1 MKRKGNLW
9 FSEIATRENV
19 EKAALWVSGL
29 TIDNEGNRVF
39 YPGKQVKTVERR
51 LANHFDEI
59 VDRVLNELQT
69 LTYDFGKIRRFTAKE
84 GCKLRQI
91 NHLDK
96 HGAVLLCAVM
106 QVCQPY
112 FIEKYIPFTY
122 SSVKGRGL
130 VDCMRRVKR
139 IVSQHPDWY
148 YYQADA
154 HHCYESTKA
163 EVSMQAIRTVFKDR
177 YVLDFFDKMLSLV
190 DGLAIGFSPNHYIMN
205 LVLSPLD
212 HRMLEREGF
221 ASGYNRYMDDVL
233 VFAPDKDRCINADRI
248 VREEFARVGLQVKPN
263 SRIAPVS
270 AGIDYCGYVFYPTH
284 TRLRKSIKLRMQRR
298 HRQLVAANVPDEV
311 LRHQMAS
318 YHGWCKWGNCRHL
331 EKTMYQDKIKLFR
344 KMEAKRLS
352 DFQKRKWFGMEHDRF
367 VSTNIHNDSR
377 LYDNEFTV
385 VEIEQHTFD
394 GQPGIVARIQ
404 IDGEDYYTITK
415 SQSLIERFPRAWE
428 AVGNA
433 PFIARLQ
440 MQHSKSNPNH
450 QYPILV

>member
-51 LANHFDEI
+51 LANHFDEM
-59 VDRVLNELQT
+59 VDCVLNELQT
-69 LTYDFGKIRRFTAKE
+69 LTYDFGKVRRFTAKE

-190 DGLAIGFSPNHYIMN
+190 DGLAIGFSP
-205 LVLSPLD
+205 
-212 HRMLEREGF
+212 
-221 ASGYNRYMDDVL
+221 
-233 VFAPDKDRCINADRI
+233 
-248 VREEFARVGLQVKPN
+248 
-263 SRIAPVS
+263 
-270 AGIDYCGYVFYPTH
+270 
-284 TRLRKSIKLRMQRR
+284 
-298 HRQLVAANVPDEV
+298 
-311 LRHQMAS
+311 
-318 YHGWCKWGNCRHL
+318 
-331 EKTMYQDKIKLFR
+331 
-344 KMEAKRLS
+344 
-352 DFQKRKWFGMEHDRF
+352 
-367 VSTNIHNDSR
+367 
-377 LYDNEFTV
+377 
-385 VEIEQHTFD
+385 
-394 GQPGIVARIQ
+394 
-404 IDGEDYYTITK
+404 TIT
-415 SQSLIERFPRAWE
+415 L
-428 AVGNA
+428 
-433 PFIARLQ
+433 
-440 MQHSKSNPNH
+440 
-450 QYPILV
+450 